1 MTILVPGRKN
11 KTQIQGL
18 KMRYSEHTCP
28 YKLIAIQ
35 YIDIEC
41 PSMMSADNVHIFF
54 KTSYHLIIYSHV
66 SQA

>member
-54 KTSYHLIIYSHV
+54 
-66 SQA
+66 